1 MATTTSTPTSPGD
14 NPLTGEVSNS
24 KVSAVFASEGAAR
37 AAAQR
42 LKAEVGL
49 TDAQVQVVTPHDHDP
64 GRKMQPES
72 HGIFRTILIAHA
84 RLGLAGAA
92 LGAIAWFVLRAMGAA
107 MIVHT
112 GLLTLVVLVIGGA
125 MLGLMLGGLV
135 ALRPD
140 QDAYLVSVREALR
153 EGRCA
158 VVVHAF
164 DGDQKTRAD
173 AVLAQLSPE
182 TITTL

>member
-1 MATTTSTPTSPGD
+1 MATLSAPGD

-42 LKAEVGL
+42 LKSEVGL
-49 TDAQVQVVTPHDHDP
+49 TDAQVQVVTPMDHDP
-64 GRKMQPES
+64 GRKLQPES
-72 HGIFRTILIAHA
+72 HGIFRTIMIAHA
-84 RLGLAGAA
+84 KLGLGGAVLGGLAWLA
-92 LGAIAWFVLRAMGAA
+92 LRMMGVA

-112 GLLTLVVLVIGGA
+112 GWLTLIVLIIGGA

-140 QDAYLVSVREALR
+140 QDAYLVSVREALK

-164 DGDQKTRAD
+164 DEGQKTRAD
-173 AVLAQLSPE
+173 AVLEQLSPE
-182 TITTL
+182 TVTTL